1 MKPSTHKKIKNFRS
15 KSINTYYKMM
25 YPLAWLVEK
34 LEKYNYNR
42 LKRKATPERV
52 AKLLA
57 KDIYK
62 YMCKSNY
69 DNAAYV
75 IIAERVNDEDYITP
89 SSSIEYFTKYKS
101 KSRKLGKMLNW
112 KDRNEDFFKKVMYE
126 FNKLNEYTFV
136 ETNDKYKNDQWGIRG
151 YKYTY
156 YFGVKV

>member
-1 MKPSTHKKIKNFRS
+1 MKPSTHKKIKNFKS
-15 KSINTYYKMM
+15 KSINTYYKMV
-25 YPLAWLVEK
+25 YPLAWMVEK
-34 LEKYNYNR
+34 LEKCNYNR

-75 IIAERVNDEDYITP
+75 IIAERVNEEDYITP
-89 SSSIEYFTKYKS
+89 SSSIEYFTKYNS
-101 KSRKLGKMLNW
+101 ISRKLGKLLNW
-112 KDRNEDFFKKVMYE
+112 KDRNEDFFEKVMYE

-136 ETNDKYKNDQWGIRG
+136 ETNDKYKNDIWGIKG

-156 YFGVKV
+156 YFGVRD

>member
-1 MKPSTHKKIKNFRS
+1 MKPSIHKKIKNFRS
-15 KSINTYYKMM
+15 KSINTYYKIM
-25 YPLAWLVEK
+25 YPLALMVEK
-34 LEKYNYNR
+34 LEKCNYDR

-57 KDIYK
+57 KDMYK

-69 DNAAYV
+69 VNAAYV
-75 IIAERVNDEDYITP
+75 IIADWVDEEEYITP
-89 SSSIEYFTKYKS
+89 SRSIEYFTKFKS

-112 KDRNEDFFKKVMYE
+112 KDRNEDFFEKVMYE

-136 ETNDKYKNDQWGIRG
+136 ETNDKYKNDQRGIRG

-156 YFGVKV
+156 YFGVNV

>member
-1 MKPSTHKKIKNFRS
+1 MKPSTHKKIKSFRS
-15 KSINTYYKMM
+15 KLINTYYKMM
-25 YPLAWLVEK
+25 YPLAWMVEK
-34 LEKYNYNR
+34 LEEYNNNR
-42 LKRKATPERV
+42 LKRKATLERV

-75 IIAERVNDEDYITP
+75 IIAEWVNDEEYITP
-89 SSSIEYFTKYKS
+89 QSSLEYFTKFKS
-101 KSRKLGKMLNW
+101 KSRRLGKMLDW

-126 FNKLNEYTFV
+126 FDKLNEYTFV
-136 ETNDKYKNDQWGIRG
+136 ETNDKYKNDKWDFRG